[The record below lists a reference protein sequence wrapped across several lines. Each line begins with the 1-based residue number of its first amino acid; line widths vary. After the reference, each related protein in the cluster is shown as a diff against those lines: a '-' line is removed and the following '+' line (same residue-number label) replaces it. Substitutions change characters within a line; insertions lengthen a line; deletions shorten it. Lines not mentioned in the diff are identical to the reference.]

1 MAIIHFLNVKE
12 GDCSIIEHNSS
23 RVTVIDVCNAKPV
36 DSAESKLD
44 MAYAKEF
51 TRAVRGNFQQKKY
64 PVNPLAYLQAYA
76 ITGIFR
82 YIQTHP
88 DMDHMDGIKALFGEF
103 GPVNFWDTA
112 NGKELLA
119 STWPGSPYSQEDW
132 KFYKN
137 LRDTKPKSDPKR
149 LTILAGAK
157 GQYFNHEGGDGIHV
171 LAPTQELVDQA
182 NQSDDYNDSSYVLL
196 YRTGNK
202 RIIFGG
208 DSHDKTW
215 EHILDKYRAS
225 VEDVDLLIAP
235 HHGRSSGRSYDFLD
249 VLNPS
254 MTFFGNARSEH
265 LAYGA
270 WNYRKLPF
278 ITNNQANCM
287 VVDAGE
293 TPMKLYVTNESF
305 ARAANPQT
313 YYEDSL
319 QAWFTDLIQ
328 R

>member
-1 MAIIHFLNVKE
+1 M
-12 GDCSIIEHNSS
+12 
-23 RVTVIDVCNAKPV
+23 
-36 DSAESKLD
+36 
-44 MAYAKEF
+44 
-51 TRAVRGNFQQKKY
+51 
-64 PVNPLAYLQAYA
+64 
-76 ITGIFR
+76 
-82 YIQTHP
+82 
-88 DMDHMDGIKALFGEF
+88 
-103 GPVNFWDTA
+103 
-112 NGKELLA
+112 
-119 STWPGSPYSQEDW
+119 
-132 KFYKN
+132 
-137 LRDTKPKSDPKR
+137 
-149 LTILAGAK
+149 ILAGAK

-293 TPMKLYVTNESF
+293 TPMNLYVTKVDPISWTEMGPS
-305 ARAANPQT
+305 
-313 YYEDSL
+313 
-319 QAWFTDLIQ
+319 
-328 R
+328 